1 MKRLLPSLRAKKRYL
16 AFELIS
22 EEPASRSDVVKEI
35 MSSASSLL
43 GDANASECDIKILGF
58 EDRKG
63 IIQCSHAKVKET
75 RASLAVLTRING
87 KRATL
92 HILGTSGTVKRVTEK
107 FLQNHKAFEPKT
119 ETGRETTEEITK
131 KRVSGS

>member
-1 MKRLLPSLRAKKRYL
+1 MKRLLPSLRAKKRYI

-22 EEPASRSDVVKEI
+22 EEPAFRSDVIKEV

-43 GDANASECDIKILGF
+43 GDVTASECDIKMLGF
-58 EDRKG
+58 EDRMG
-63 IIQCSHAKVKET
+63 IIQCSHTRVKEI
-75 RASLAVLTRING
+75 RASMASLTRING

-107 FLQNHKAFEPKT
+107 FLQDHKVFEPKT
-119 ETGRETTEEITK
+119 GTNFGNLEESGTGK
-131 KRVSGS
+131 LSKS

>member
-22 EEPASRSDVVKEI
+22 EEPASRSDIVKEV

-43 GDANASECDIKILGF
+43 GDVTTSDRDIRVLGF
-58 EDRKG
+58 ENGKG
-63 IIQCSHAKVKET
+63 IIQCSHTKVKQT
-75 RASLAVLTRING
+75 RASLAALTRING

-92 HILGTSGTVKRVTEK
+92 HVLGVSGTVKRATEK
-107 FLQNHKAFEPKT
+107 FLQDEGVF
-119 ETGRETTEEITK
+119 
-131 KRVSGS
+131 SS